1 MSFNEEKKKDSEKLD
16 RDIIPDS
23 YQSHLPAPRAS
34 HFIVPISGLL
44 LALMFLVGSEFVF
57 EKWRFQYGVEK
68 NDQSPIL
75 GILDS
80 STSKIVYGL
89 RERASDIRRGV
100 VVTRS
105 SLEGLR
111 ADNNL
116 ASVSVVSPAQV
127 SSADDGFGYFW
138 SALRHNIS
146 FYFSSIV
153 QKWRDFLAG
162 RNKQAVVSPQIDEA
176 VLREE
181 IKQEVLQDL
190 LRELDQLLAGR
201 EISDP
206 SLIDRP
212 DGSGLVV
219 VPDSGQDRDQ
229 IVRQIQSMFS
239 DQVRI
244 QLDSTG
250 RSGVV
255 TPVFRGQPGRDYIFV
270 LTPINR

>member
-1 MSFNEEKKKDSEKLD
+1 MSLDEEKRKDSEKLD
-16 RDIIPDS
+16 RDIIPDR
-23 YQSHLPAPRAS
+23 YRSHLPAPRAS

-44 LALMFLVGSEFVF
+44 LALTFLVGSEFVF

-68 NDQSPIL
+68 NDQSPVL
-75 GILDS
+75 GILDR
-80 STSKIVYGL
+80 STAKIVDSL
-89 RERASDIRRGV
+89 KDRASDIRRGV
-100 VVTRS
+100 IVVS
-105 SLEGLR
+105 GGLEGLR
-111 ADNNL
+111 TDNNL
-116 ASVSVVSPAQV
+116 AFVSEVSPAQV
-127 SSADDGFGYFW
+127 SSAGEGFGYFW
-138 SALRHNIS
+138 SALKHNVS
-146 FYFSSIV
+146 FYFSSIA

-162 RNKQAVVSPQIDEA
+162 RSKQAVVSPQIDESA
-176 VLREE
+176 LREE

-190 LRELDQLLAGR
+190 LRELDQLLVGG

-206 SLIDRP
+206 SLIDGP

-219 VPDSGQDRDQ
+219 VPDNGQDRDQ
-229 IVRQIQSMFS
+229 IIRQIQSMFS